1 MWQQAG
7 LEVNQEICFGFM
19 KCEMLMIYPGRDLTE
34 EVGCT
39 SPEFSVWI
47 EADDRYLALGLE
59 EVL

>member
-39 SPEFSVWI
+39 SLEFSVWI
-47 EADDRYLALGLE
+47 EADDRYLG
-59 EVL
+59 